1 MAYKVGNRM
10 QQTFL
15 PSSIEDYV
23 TQNDPVRVYDAFV
36 DALDFQQLKIPLD
49 AIQSGADTYYP
60 KQMVKLLIYGY
71 SYGFRSS
78 RKLARA
84 CQHNLSFIWLLG
96 GLAPAYRTIARFRD
110 KYKEQ
115 IKNILK
121 QSVHMCLKLDLIDGN
136 SLFIDSSVFKA
147 NASLQ
152 KTYNHE
158 RCDKALNKINEHIDQ
173 LVDEIQRLDT
183 QEQDKEPLG
192 QLNEQLTDQN
202 KRKEK
207 IEEIVKE
214 LNQRQKYC
222 TKDQTPFYNTTDP
235 ECSKIHKSNKTTAGY
250 TVQMAVDGKHGL
262 IVHAE
267 STNIH
272 NDAGQLNNQIQESKN
287 ALNKLPES
295 VATDTGYYSLPDLSQ
310 VDDNITV
317 VIPTQKQVLKER
329 KKDKPTPFDKEQFVY
344 DNKSDQYIC
353 PEGHQLNRVG
363 FEKHKQQYVYRTKK
377 KNCLNCRHFGQ
388 CTRSPK
394 GRTIKRSLHEN
405 LKERLEQIY
414 ESEQGQNIYAQR
426 KQRAELPFGHLKH
439 NLSANEFLLKGKS
452 GTNAE
457 TSLLFTAF
465 NITRMISI
473 IGAAKLITNLPML

>member
-1 MAYKVGNRM
+1 MAYKVGDRM

-15 PSSIEDYV
+15 PNSIEDYV
-23 TQNDPVRVYDAFV
+23 AQNDPVRVYDAFV
-36 DALDFQQLKIPLD
+36 DALDFQQLKIPLES
-49 AIQSGADTYYP
+49 IQSGADTYYP

-84 CQHNLSFIWLLG
+84 CQHNLSFMWLLG
-96 GLAPAYRTIARFRD
+96 GLTPAYRTIARFRD

-121 QSVHMCLKLDLIDGN
+121 QSVRMCLKLDLIDGN

-147 NASLQ
+147 NASLH
-152 KTYNHE
+152 KTYDHD

-173 LVDEIQRLDT
+173 LVEEIQRLDT
-183 QEQDKEPLG
+183 QEQDQEPLTE
-192 QLNEQLTDQN
+192 LKEELTDQN

-207 IEEIVKE
+207 IQEIVKE
-214 LNQRQKYC
+214 LNQRQEHC
-222 TKDQTPFYNTTDP
+222 TKEQTPFYNTTDP
-235 ECSKIHKSNKTTAGY
+235 ECAKIHKSNKTTAGY
-250 TVQMAVDGKHGL
+250 AVQMAVDGKYGL

-267 STNIH
+267 STDIP

-287 ALNKLPES
+287 TLNKSPDT
-295 VATDTGYYSLPDLSQ
+295 VTTDNGYYSLPDLSQ
-310 VDDNITV
+310 VDDKITV

-329 KKDKPTPFDKEQFVY
+329 KKDQPAPFDKEQFVY

-353 PEGHQLNRVG
+353 PEGHRFNRVG
-363 FEKHKQQYVYRTKK
+363 FDKHKQQFAYRTKK
-377 KNCLNCRHFGQ
+377 KNCLFCRHFGQ
-388 CTRSPK
+388 CTQSPK

-414 ESEQGQNIYAQR
+414 ESAQGQNIYAQR
-426 KQRAELPFGHLKH
+426 KQRAELPFGHMKH

-457 TSLLFTAF
+457 TSLLSTAF

-473 IGAAKLITNLPML
+473 IGVTKLILNLPML

>member
-10 QQTFL
+10 QQAFL

-23 TQNDPVRVYDAFV
+23 AQNDSVRVYDAFV
-36 DALDFQQLKIPLD
+36 DALDFQQLHMPLESV
-49 AIQSGADTYYP
+49 QSGADTYYP
-60 KQMVKLLIYGY
+60 KQMVKLLVYGY

-96 GLAPAYRTIARFRD
+96 GLTPAYRTIARFRD

-121 QSVHMCLKLDLIDGN
+121 QSVQMCLKLDLIDGN

-147 NASLQ
+147 NASLN
-152 KTYNHE
+152 KTYDHE
-158 RCDKALNKINEHIDQ
+158 RCQEALSRIYGHINQ
-173 LVDEIQRLDT
+173 LVDDIQRLDT
-183 QEQDKEPLG
+183 QEQDQESLTELKE
-192 QLNEQLTDQN
+192 ELTDQN

-207 IEEIVKE
+207 IQEIVKE
-214 LNQRQKYC
+214 LNQRQQHC
-222 TKDQTPFYNTTDP
+222 TKEQTPFYNTTDP
-235 ECSKIHKSNKTTAGY
+235 ECTKIHKSNKTTAGY

-267 STNIH
+267 STNIP

-287 ALNKLPES
+287 VLDKLPES
-295 VATDTGYYSLPDLSQ
+295 VAADTGYYSLPDLSQ
-310 VDDNITV
+310 IDDNITV

-329 KKDKPTPFDKEQFVY
+329 EKDKTTPFDKEQFVY

-353 PEGHQLNRVG
+353 PEGHRFNRVG
-363 FEKHKQQYVYRTKK
+363 FDKHKEQYSYRTKK
-377 KNCLNCRHFGQ
+377 KNCLSCRHFGQ

-405 LKERLEQIY
+405 LKEQVEQIY

-426 KQRAELPFGHLKH
+426 KQRAELPFGHMKH

-457 TSLLFTAF
+457 TSLLSTAF

-473 IGAAKLITNLPML
+473 IGVVKLLTNLPML

>member
-1 MAYKVGNRM
+1 MAYKVGDRM

-36 DALDFQQLKIPLD
+36 DALDFRQLHIPLESY
-49 AIQSGADTYYP
+49 QSGADTYYP
-60 KQMVKLLIYGY
+60 KQMVKLLVYGY

-152 KTYNHE
+152 KTYRHD

-173 LVDEIQRLDT
+173 LVDEIQRLDI
-183 QEQDKEPLG
+183 QEQDKKPLM
-192 QLNEQLTDQN
+192 QLNEQLADQS

-207 IEEIVKE
+207 IQEIVKE
-214 LNQRQKYC
+214 LNQRQQNC
-222 TKDQTPFYNTTDP
+222 TKEQAPFYNTTDP
-235 ECSKIHKSNKTTAGY
+235 ECTKIHKSNKSTAGY
-250 TVQMAVDGKHGL
+250 IVQMVVDGKHGL

-272 NDAGQLNNQIQESKN
+272 NDAGQLNDQIQKSK
-287 ALNKLPES
+287 AILKKIPAI
-295 VATDTGYYSLPDLSQ
+295 VAADTGYYSLPDMSN
-310 VDDNITV
+310 VDNNITV
-317 VIPTQKQVLKER
+317 VIPSQKQILKER
-329 KKDKPTPFDKEQFVY
+329 KKDHSTPFDKEQFTY
-344 DNKSDQYIC
+344 DESSDQYIC
-353 PEGHQLNRVG
+353 PEGHRLNRVG
-363 FEKHKQQYVYRTKK
+363 FDKHKQQYAYRTKK
-377 KNCLNCRHFGQ
+377 QNCLTCRHFGE

-405 LKERLEQIY
+405 LKKQLEQIY

-426 KQRAELPFGHLKH
+426 KQRAEPPFGHLKH
-439 NLSANEFLLKGKS
+439 NLQANEFLLKGKS

-473 IGAAKLITNLPML
+473 IGVARLLTNLPVL

>member
-15 PSSIEDYV
+15 PNSIEDYV
-23 TQNDPVRVYDAFV
+23 AQNDPVRVYDAFV
-36 DALDFQQLKIPLD
+36 DALDFQQLKIPLES
-49 AIQSGADTYYP
+49 IQSGADTYYP
-60 KQMVKLLIYGY
+60 KQMVKLLVYGY

-96 GLAPAYRTIARFRD
+96 GLIPAYRTIARFRD

-121 QSVHMCLKLDLIDGN
+121 QSVQMCLKLDLIDGN

-158 RCDKALNKINEHIDQ
+158 RCDKALDAINKHIDQ

-183 QEQDKEPLG
+183 QEQDQEPLTELKG
-192 QLNEQLTDQN
+192 QLTDQN
-202 KRKEK
+202 KRKER

-214 LNQRQKYC
+214 LNQRQEQC
-222 TKDQTPFYNTTDP
+222 TKEQTPSYNTTDP
-235 ECSKIHKSNKTTAGY
+235 QCTKIHKSNKTTAGY
-250 TVQMAVDGKHGL
+250 TVQMTVEGKHGL

-272 NDAGQLNNQIQESKN
+272 NDAGQLSDQIQKSK
-287 ALNKLPES
+287 AVLNNIPKT
-295 VATDTGYYSLPDLSQ
+295 VATDTGYYSLQDLSK
-310 VDDNITV
+310 VDSSITV
-317 VIPTQKQVLKER
+317 VIPSQKQVLKEC
-329 KKDKPTPFDKEQFVY
+329 KKDKPTPFDKEHFVY

-353 PEGHQLNRVG
+353 PEGHRFNRVG
-363 FEKHKQQYVYRTKK
+363 FDKHKQQYSYRTKK
-377 KNCLNCRHFGQ
+377 KNCLTCRHFGE

-394 GRTIKRSLHEN
+394 GRTIKRSIHEN
-405 LKERLEQIY
+405 LKEQLEEVY
-414 ESEQGQNIYAQR
+414 KSEQGQNIYAQR
-426 KQRAELPFGHLKH
+426 KQKSELPFGHLKH
-439 NLSANEFLLKGKS
+439 NLQANEFLLKGKS

-457 TSLLFTAF
+457 ISLLSTVF
-465 NITRMISI
+465 NVTRMISI
-473 IGAAKLITNLPML
+473 IGVARLLTNLPAL